1 MSDSQPE
8 PLLVTVEGAA
18 HMLGVSRS
26 KMFKLLHDG
35 DVSSVLLSKQIR
47 RVPVAAIREY
57 VEKLLAAGPGDSDA
71 A

>member
-26 KMFKLLHDG
+26 KMFTLLREG
-35 DVSSVLLSKQIR
+35 KVSSVLLGKQIR

-57 VEKLLAAGPGDSDA
+57 VDQLLESADGDHAA
-71 A
+71 